1 MNVILFGASGMVGQA
16 VLRECLLD
24 TEITTVLVI
33 ARAPLAIQ
41 NPKIR
46 TIIHRDLANLA
57 PLQDQ
62 LKNLDAC
69 FFCIGITSAGLD
81 EPEYRRVTYTFAI
94 AAAQALLPQN
104 PNLTFVFISGAG
116 ADSTE
121 KGRTMW
127 ARVKGATE
135 NALLRMPFKAVYVIR
150 PAYIQPLHGIKS
162 RTQLYRALYIFVAPI
177 YPVLRALFP
186 KYVTTTEQ
194 LGRAIIQLA
203 KNGFSKHVLES
214 VDINTLEPWPMA

>member
-24 TEITTVLVI
+24 PEITTVLVI
-33 ARAPLAIQ
+33 GRSPLGLQHA
-41 NPKIR
+41 KLR
-46 TIIHRDLANLA
+46 EIIHNDLANLA
-57 PLQDQ
+57 PIQNQ
-62 LKNLDAC
+62 LINLDAC
-69 FFCIGITSAGLD
+69 FYCIGVTSAGLA
-81 EPEYRRVTYTFAI
+81 EPEYRRVTYTFTI

-135 NALLRMPFKAVYVIR
+135 NTLLRMPFKAVFVIR

-162 RTQLYRALYIFVAPI
+162 RTQLYRVLYLFVAPI
-177 YPVLRALFP
+177 YPVLRAFFP

-194 LGRAIIQLA
+194 LGRAMIHLA
-203 KNGFSKHVLES
+203 KQGAPKHILES
-214 VDINTLEPWPMA
+214 ADINTLAP

>member
-1 MNVILFGASGMVGQA
+1 MNVILFGATGMVGQA
-16 VLRECLLD
+16 VLRECLID
-24 TEITTVLVI
+24 PEITNVLVI
-33 ARAPLAIQ
+33 SRSPLATQ
-41 NPKIR
+41 DPKLR
-46 TIIHRDLANLA
+46 SIIHNDLANLA
-57 PLQDQ
+57 PIQDQ

-69 FFCIGITSAGLD
+69 FYCIGVTSAGLA
-81 EPEYRRVTYTFAI
+81 EPEYRRVTYNFTI

-104 PNLTFVFISGAG
+104 PNLTFLFISGAG

-121 KGRTMW
+121 KGSTMW

-162 RTQLYRALYIFVAPI
+162 RTRIYRVLYVFVAPI
-177 YPVLRALFP
+177 YPVLRAFFP

-194 LGRAIIQLA
+194 LGRAMIYLA
-203 KNGFSKHVLES
+203 RNGAPKHILES
-214 VDINTLEPWPMA
+214 ADINTLVH